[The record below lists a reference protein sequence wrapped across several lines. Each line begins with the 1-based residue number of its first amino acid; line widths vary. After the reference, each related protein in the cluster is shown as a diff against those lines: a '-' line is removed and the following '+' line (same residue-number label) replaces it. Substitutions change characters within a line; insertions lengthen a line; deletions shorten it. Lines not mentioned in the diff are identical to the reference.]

1 MNSRFRGKRRLANE
15 AQCLRPSAF
24 DASTLCHDDEHLNDG
39 AGPRPDGPPRGRGL
53 MAHRLLQVVLL
64 ASRCAGSSSPLR
76 WEMAPA
82 PAPFGSRQAYC
93 NASMTTFGGGIVHW
107 PDGPGGGSFH
117 LFATGMTHGCGIHAW
132 SSNAKVIHAVSAVPE
147 GPYAYADDALPV
159 LAAAPGVARAPD
171 GTFLLFSMGS
181 TNASLEQ
188 DCPHG
193 EPRHRREQI
202 IWDVRLHSAPTP
214 HGPWSAVKAGPNGST
229 VLWSAV
235 NPTPSPWLLPNGT
248 VVVIGGGLW
257 IADHW

>member
-1 MNSRFRGKRRLANE
+1 
-15 AQCLRPSAF
+15 
-24 DASTLCHDDEHLNDG
+24 
-39 AGPRPDGPPRGRGL
+39 
-53 MAHRLLQVVLL
+53 MAHRLMQVVLL